1 MRDIWGNDH
10 HVTFTDAA
18 RHSVESELEV
28 TVLDERNLFLRMV
41 MAGKTSVRLKRVA
54 EQRCSFAARC
64 ITSDAGE
71 WLVI

>member
-10 HVTFTDAA
+10 HVTFTHAA
-18 RHSVESELEV
+18 RLSVESELEF
-28 TVLDERNLFLRMV
+28 TVLYERDLFLRMV

-54 EQRCSFAARC
+54 EQRCSLTARC
-64 ITSDAGE
+64 ITSDATE